1 MQIDFIWNLLISL
14 GLTIV
19 LELVFCSIF
28 KLRGAYN
35 LTLVVLVNIITNP
48 PVVLLNHLL
57 KQNTSLPSVLIVLV
71 LEISAVLIEGLYYKL
86 YIKDIKRPL
95 LFSLGAN
102 AFSYFSGLL
111 IFSII

>member
-1 MQIDFIWNLLISL
+1 MQIDFIWTLLISL

-19 LELVFCSIF
+19 LELMFCLIF
-28 KLRGAYN
+28 KLRGTYN
-35 LTLVVLVNIITNP
+35 FSLVVLVNILTNP

-57 KQNTSLPSVLIVLV
+57 KHSTALPQILIVLL
-71 LEISAVLIEGLYYKL
+71 LETAAILIEGFYYRRYAEDVKQ
-86 YIKDIKRPL
+86 PL

-111 IFSII
+111 ITHII